1 MPRYKIIFDT
11 TKGNLT
17 HSVTIDDSE
26 IIGEVLPGIIGEL
39 RESDGAFLRGDG
51 PPQMLFGSRALTP
64 SNTLPAE
71 NVMPGETL
79 LVTCI
84 VTNG

>member
-1 MPRYKIIFDT
+1 MPKYKIIFDT
-11 TKGNLT
+11 TKGELV
-17 HSVTIDDSE
+17 HSVTIEDAE

-39 RESDGAFLRGDG
+39 KESDGAFLRGDG
-51 PPQMLFGSRALTP
+51 PAQMVCGSRALTP
-64 SNTLPAE
+64 SKTLPAE

-84 VTNG
+84 ATNG